1 MERYIITL
9 DEHGTLHVPDVSATA
24 IWMNEPELMELFGVV
39 ALTLR
44 AAIKAVYKSGILNP
58 GEAERRV
65 RQADGYGMDVL
76 YGLPLVIALAFPPSY
91 LRGKTSARTG
101 HRKIHLPRWTEYRPP
116 VHLSGQSAL
125 ANGAELTVLSTHAQ

>member
-44 AAIKAVYKSGILNP
+44 AAIKAVYKSGILN
-58 GEAERRV
+58 
-65 RQADGYGMDVL
+65 GMDVL
-76 YGLPLVIALAFPPSY
+76 YGLPLVIALAFRLHTCGAKR
-91 LRGKTSARTG
+91 LRERVIGKFTCHGGRNTARLF
-101 HRKIHLPRWTEYRPP
+101 IFP
-116 VHLSGQSAL
+116 VSPHWQMVR
-125 ANGAELTVLSTHAQ
+125 N

>member
-76 YGLPLVIALAFPPSY
+76 YGLRERVIGKFTCHGGRNTARLFIFPVSPHWQMV
-91 LRGKTSARTG
+91 R
-101 HRKIHLPRWTEYRPP
+101 
-116 VHLSGQSAL
+116 
-125 ANGAELTVLSTHAQ
+125 N